1 MPGDKRKTARFRTR
15 FECAR
20 LLGMRVLQLS
30 EQRVY
35 ESKDSLEQIATQE
48 ILDGENPAT
57 IRRYLPDGTHEDRL
71 VRDLRIDPSML
82 LYQLRGDTRAQK
94 SPGSS

>member
-1 MPGDKRKTARFRTR
+1 MPGDKHKTTPFLTR

-30 EQRVY
+30 EQRAY

-82 LYQLRGDTRAQK
+82 LYQLRGDTSAQK